1 MCSGHTEGPLGGRG
15 WFPSWPWG
23 SCGTSVSEQEWG
35 AASRLLWP
43 LRSGCRGVAG
53 VGGGLPPGWAPGTG
67 ARRPGWTLYPGLGD
81 DRPWPGSNHGPRRPA
96 PSSLPTVMAP
106 RTQRAV
112 VGLPAGSPRG
122 WHHMTPRG
130 GPSGLVGP
138 ELQSRTPA
146 RGSPV
151 GRKGPR
157 AAPLR
162 GGCHTPWT
170 SLWGVGFPLQ
180 VHVGQSTASALQ
192 SGAPAVSGFLWVRGG
207 PAPYPGHHQLRNG
220 RPGSRAFAVT
230 RSGWGWVLP
239 LSK

>member
-1 MCSGHTEGPLGGRG
+1 MALGVVWHFR
-15 WFPSWPWG
+15 
-23 SCGTSVSEQEWG
+23 Q
-35 AASRLLWP
+35 R
-43 LRSGCRGVAG
+43 AG
-53 VGGGLPPGWAPGTG
+53 VGGSVPAPLAPPVRMPGSCWSWWWASSWLGPWDRSTKARLDPLPRSWS
-67 ARRPGWTLYPGLGD
+67 
-81 DRPWPGSNHGPRRPA
+81 PWPGSNHGPRRPA

-112 VGLPAGSPRG
+112 AGLPAGSPRG

-162 GGCHTPWT
+162 GGCHTPWA

-207 PAPYPGHHQLRNG
+207 PARAPPTWEQASRVPGLRSDPKWLG
-220 RPGSRAFAVT
+220 LGSPTFKI
-230 RSGWGWVLP
+230 G
-239 LSK
+239 